1 MSFVSVDFYG
11 ARQMAGE
18 ITAMGADCA
27 AMAAETGLEELT
39 KLAADLAGIA
49 ADVRRAWRQAGEAG
63 QRYPAGAAPPTTRRC
78 EMSGTYQEQA
88 QKLFQMLPPS
98 GRGSRKR

>member
-39 KLAADLAGIA
+39 KLAADLEGIA
-49 ADVRRAWRQAGEAG
+49 ADVRRACDKRE
-63 QRYPAGAAPPTTRRC
+63 
-78 EMSGTYQEQA
+78 
-88 QKLFQMLPPS
+88 KLDSDTLLELRPDY
-98 GRGSRKR
+98 KEVLK